1 MPNWCDNNI
10 TIRGKAQDINAI
22 YQQCLKDDVDL
33 CEAVKPVPKDL
44 DITAGRLGDEVEQKA
59 LEAKE
64 QANLEKYG
72 HKNWYD
78 WCVNNWGTKWDLCD
92 AEYEYED
99 AGEGEATLQINCQTA
114 WGPPCV
120 IYDTLVDKGF
130 YVYATYHEG
139 GMGFAGIW
147 EDGHDDHYNYG
158 EMSIEE
164 VKATLPEDLD
174 DQYGISEW
182 MEENQDPEELSTWMQ
197 EGAEAKKEP
206 VNG

>member
-33 CEAVKPVPKDL
+33 CEAVKPIPEALRD
-44 DITAGRLGDEVEQKA
+44 TTSPAPEGSEQPVVDGV
-59 LEAKE
+59 
-64 QANLEKYG
+64 N
-72 HKNWYD
+72 NWYD

-158 EMSIEE
+158 DMSIEE
-164 VKATLPEDLD
+164 IKATLPEELD
-174 DQYGISEW
+174 EQYGISEW
-182 MEENQDPEELSTWMQ
+182 MEENQEEEELSTWMQ
-197 EGAEAKKEP
+197 EGAEAKKEAT
-206 VNG
+206 NG

>member
-92 AEYEYED
+92 ANYEYED
-99 AGEGEATLQINCQTA
+99 AGEGEAQLVIDCQTA
-114 WGPPCV
+114 WGPPIA
-120 IYDTLVDKGF
+120 IYEHLQSKDY
-130 YVYATYHEG
+130 YVHATYHEG

-147 EDGHDDHYNYG
+147 EDGHDDQYSYG
-158 EMSIEE
+158 DMSIAE
-164 VKATLPEDLD
+164 VKARIPEDLD
-174 DQYGISEW
+174 EQYGISEW
-182 MEENQDPEELSTWMQ
+182 MEENQEEEELSTWMQ

>member
-33 CEAVKPVPKDL
+33 CEAVKPIPAALRDTTSPAPKDGSQPVV
-44 DITAGRLGDEVEQKA
+44 DGV
-59 LEAKE
+59 
-64 QANLEKYG
+64 N
-72 HKNWYD
+72 NWYD

-158 EMSIEE
+158 DMSIEE
-164 VKATLPEDLD
+164 IKATLPEELD
-174 DQYGISEW
+174 EQYGISEW

>member
-1 MPNWCDNNI
+1 M
-10 TIRGKAQDINAI
+10 
-22 YQQCLKDDVDL
+22 
-33 CEAVKPVPKDL
+33 
-44 DITAGRLGDEVEQKA
+44 
-59 LEAKE
+59 
-64 QANLEKYG
+64 
-72 HKNWYD
+72 
-78 WCVNNWGTKWDLCD
+78 NNWGTKWDLCD

-147 EDGHDDHYNYG
+147 EDGHDDHYSYG
-158 EMSIEE
+158 DMSIAE
-164 VKATLPEDLD
+164 VKARIPEDLD
-174 DQYGISEW
+174 EQYGISEW
-182 MEENQDPEELSTWMQ
+182 MEENQEEEELSTWMQ